1 MEYNDLLQLVAS
13 SERTGDFKSWLGA
26 IPLLAELAEIPQD
39 PYYHQEG
46 NVWVHTQMVLNALL
60 EQNEYQQATVEQRF
74 VLFMTALLH
83 DIAKPETTVIDE
95 LTGKIGQ
102 PGHSRKGAIKS
113 RILLWRMAVPFELR
127 EQICR
132 IISVHQIPFYALK
145 EPKANYSPEFLVHK
159 LSWELPVWMLCCMAK
174 ADIQGRICEAK
185 QTVLDEVELFKE
197 FALEQQCL
205 YQAKPYADAYTR
217 IQYLRGSNVALDY
230 SLYPEQGSDVI
241 LLSGLPAS
249 GKNHWVAKHYP
260 NLATASYDDA
270 RQSLKLRYGQNE
282 GLVAHFVL
290 DNVKEW
296 LRAKQPFIWNATHL
310 SREMRTKA
318 IDLLYAYRAKV
329 RIVYLEQPEK
339 ELYARNKQRDTTLTN
354 KKIQSMLYKWELPLP
369 TEAQEVDYIANEYAY
384 KG

>member
-1 MEYNDLLQLVAS
+1 MEYNDLLELVAQ
-13 SERTGDFKSWLGA
+13 SEKTGDFKPWLQA
-26 IPLLAELAEIPQD
+26 IAALTALVDTPQD

-46 NVWVHTQMVLNALL
+46 NVWVHTQMVLNAML
-60 EQNEYQQATVEQRF
+60 EQDEYHQATPEQRF

-95 LTGKIGQ
+95 VTGRICQ

-113 RILLWRMAVPFELR
+113 RILLWRMAVPFTLR

-145 EPKANYSPEFLVHK
+145 ELRENYSPEFLVHK

-174 ADIQGRICEAK
+174 ADIQGRICENK

-197 FALEQQCL
+197 FALEQQSL
-205 YQAKPYADAYTR
+205 YQARSFADDYTR
-217 IQYLRGSNVALDY
+217 IQYFRGANVVPDY
-230 SLYPEQGSDVI
+230 SLYPEQGSEVI

-249 GKNHWVAKHYP
+249 GKNHWVREYYSDLP
-260 NLATASYDDA
+260 VASYDDA

-282 GLVAHFVL
+282 GAVAHLVV
-290 DNVKEW
+290 DNVKQW

-310 SREMRTKA
+310 SRDMRTKA
-318 IDLLYAYRAKV
+318 LDLLYAYHAKV
-329 RIVYLEQPEK
+329 RIVYLEQPER
-339 ELYARNKQRDTTLTN
+339 ELLIRNNKRDTTLTN

-369 TEAQEVDYIANEYAY
+369 TEAQRVDYIVNNQSY
-384 KG
+384 

>member
-1 MEYNDLLQLVAS
+1 MEYHETLKLVMHT
-13 SERTGDFKSWLGA
+13 EQTGDFKPWLEA
-26 IPLLAELAEIPQD
+26 IPALVELANTPQD
-39 PYYHQEG
+39 PYYHKEG
-46 NVWVHTQMVLNALL
+46 NVWVHTQMVINALL
-60 EQNEYQQATVEQRF
+60 EQDEYRQATAEQRF
-74 VLFMTALLH
+74 VLFMAALLH

-113 RILLWRMAVPFELR
+113 RILLWRMAIPFELR

-132 IISVHQIPFYALK
+132 IISVHQIPFYALRELK
-145 EPKANYSPEFLVHK
+145 TNYSPEFLVHK

-185 QTVLDEVELFKE
+185 QPILDEVELFKE

-205 YQAKPYADAYTR
+205 YQAKPFADAYTR

-230 SLYPEQGSDVI
+230 SLYPEQGSEVI

-249 GKNHWVAKHYP
+249 GKNHWVAQHYP
-260 NLATASYDDA
+260 NAEIASYDDA
-270 RQSLKLRYGQNE
+270 RQRLKLRYGQNE
-282 GLVAHFVL
+282 GMVAHSVL
-290 DNVKEW
+290 DNVKAW
-296 LRAKQPFIWNATHL
+296 LRTKQPFIWNATHL

-318 IDLLYAYRAKV
+318 IDLLYAYHAKV

-354 KKIQSMLYKWELPLP
+354 KKIQAMLNKWELPLP
-369 TEAQEVDYIANEYAY
+369 TEAQQVDYVINNGA
-384 KG
+384 